1 MYTTTPI
8 RTKRLMLR
16 QLRLE
21 DATAYFA
28 LRSSAE
34 VMLYVQR
41 PLAVSVE
48 EAKEQ
53 ITQQLQAQAEGKIVV
68 WAIADLNDVL
78 IGIAGYWRMQLEHQ
92 RAEVGYMLNLPYHG
106 QGLGKEALKEVLA
119 YGFRELNLHK
129 IEAGVDPNNTASLH
143 ILAHFGFQK
152 EALFRENLLFNGR
165 FYDRCWLGLLH
176 SEWEY

>member
-1 MYTTTPI
+1 
-8 RTKRLMLR
+8 MLR

-78 IGIAGYWRMQLEHQ
+78 IGIAGFWRMQLEHQ
-92 RAEVGYMLNLPYHG
+92 RTEVGYLLDEPYHG
-106 QGLGKEALKEVLA
+106 QGLGSEALKVILA
-119 YGFRELNLHK
+119 YGFQNMNLHK
-129 IEAGVDPNNTASLH
+129 IEADVDPDNLASLRM
-143 ILAHFGFQK
+143 LQRFGFKQ
-152 EALFRENLLFNGR
+152 EALFRENRLFNNQ
-165 FYDRCWLGLLH
+165 FYDSCWLGLLRR
-176 SEWEY
+176 EWDQR